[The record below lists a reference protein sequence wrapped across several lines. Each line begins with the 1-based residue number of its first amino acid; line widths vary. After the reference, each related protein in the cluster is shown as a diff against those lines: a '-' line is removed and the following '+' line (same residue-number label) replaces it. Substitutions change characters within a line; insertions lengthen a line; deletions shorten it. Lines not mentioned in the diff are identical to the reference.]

1 MPREL
6 LIERKSMKGMVIGSC
21 VRCFKLVYCT
31 SEKRR
36 PFLSREDAEKFMQDN
51 GLTSDMY
58 LVAEHVF

>member
-21 VRCFKLVYCT
+21 IRCFKLVYCT

-36 PFLSREDAEKFMQDN
+36 PFPSREDAEKFMQENDLRSDN
-51 GLTSDMY
+51 Y
-58 LVAEHVF
+58 FVAEHVF